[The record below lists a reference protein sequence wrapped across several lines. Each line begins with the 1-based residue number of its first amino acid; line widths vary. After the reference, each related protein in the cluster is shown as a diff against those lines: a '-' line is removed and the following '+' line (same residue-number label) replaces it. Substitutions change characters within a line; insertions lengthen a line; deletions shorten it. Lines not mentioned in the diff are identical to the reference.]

1 MMHACTIVA
10 RNYLAQ
16 ASALADSF
24 VETNPEGDFTIF
36 VIDLGDD
43 RVESDDP
50 RVRVVGPQGAGFDRD
65 EFHRM
70 AAIYDVIE
78 LATAV
83 KPTLLRHLVLQ
94 RGEPV
99 TYLDPDILVF
109 RPLDEIER
117 LARRDDIVLTPHTS
131 VPLPD
136 DGHLP
141 GEVAFLEAGVFN
153 LGFVAVGLGAVP
165 FLDWWAERL
174 SRRCLVATHEHL
186 FVDQK
191 WIDLVPCY
199 FRHHVLRDPAV
210 NVAYWNLPV
219 RTFERRPEGWFVDG
233 LPLVFFHFSG
243 YDPAEP
249 HLLSKYQGPDPRIRL
264 DEHPDLRAI
273 CDMYAGR
280 LEERGHA
287 ELRRSGYGYAA
298 LPGGMPL
305 DARMRRVYRHT
316 LVACERAAAP
326 APPNPFGADGGRAF
340 VDWLASPAGDP
351 ADWGALSVLAASVW
365 FTEARVREAF
375 PAVPGPD
382 ADRLLDWLEEGGA
395 RRLGVAT
402 WLCRGRA
409 GGAAE
414 VPAPLPRP

>member
-1 MMHACTIVA
+1 MMNGCTIVA

-24 VETNPEGDFTIF
+24 VEANREGVFTIF
-36 VIDLGDD
+36 VIDIGED
-43 RVESDDP
+43 RIESDDP
-50 RVRVVGPQGAGFDRD
+50 RVRVVGPEGAGFERA

-83 KPTLLRHLVLQ
+83 KPTLLRHLLAEG
-94 RGEPV
+94 GEPV

-109 RPLDEIER
+109 EPLDEIER
-117 LARRDDIVLTPHTS
+117 LARADDIVLTPHTS

-136 DGHLP
+136 DGHPP

-153 LGFVAVGLGAVP
+153 LGFVAVGPGAVP

-219 RTFERRPEGWFVDG
+219 RTLERRGDAWRVDG
-233 LPLVFFHFSG
+233 RPLVFFHFSG
-243 YDPAEP
+243 YDPAKP
-249 HLLSKYQGPDPRIRL
+249 HLLSKFQGGDPRIRL

-273 CDMYAGR
+273 CDMYAAR
-280 LEERGHA
+280 LEQRGHA
-287 ELRRSGYGYAA
+287 TLRRSAYGYAA

-305 DARMRRVYRHT
+305 DARTRAVYRRT
-316 LVACERAAAP
+316 LVACEAAGADL
-326 APPNPFGADGGRAF
+326 PPNPFDPGGEAAF
-340 VDWLASPAGDP
+340 LDWLSSPAGDP
-351 ADWGALSVLAASVW
+351 ADWGALSVLAASAW
-365 FTEARVREAF
+365 LAEPGLRDAF
-375 PAVPGPD
+375 PAVPGHD
-382 ADRLLDWLEEGGA
+382 AGRLLEWLEEGGA
-395 RRLGVAT
+395 RQLGMAT

-409 GGAAE
+409 GGAEA
-414 VPAPLPRP
+414 VPAPLG